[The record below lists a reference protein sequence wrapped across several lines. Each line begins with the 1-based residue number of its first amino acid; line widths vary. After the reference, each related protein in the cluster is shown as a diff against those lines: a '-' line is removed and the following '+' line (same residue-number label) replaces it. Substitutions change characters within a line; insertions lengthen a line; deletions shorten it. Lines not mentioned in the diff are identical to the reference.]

1 MFQQPDKYF
10 NGQATQIRAEQCDS
24 HGSNPT
30 SVQVMGMGWQQNE
43 YGMRHQHIHYSMGF
57 RG

>member
-1 MFQQPDKYF
+1 MIMEYLAVAFIADPENKSGNDDHPSKPAQ
-10 NGQATQIRAEQCDS
+10 
-24 HGSNPT
+24 H
-30 SVQVMGMGWQQNE
+30 QNE